1 MDLNLEEE
9 MPSIE
14 ITSMSSEKQTNCI
27 LSEKMEIQYQ
37 TEYQNEKI
45 NLKFNFAD
53 IRWDNNNEDTFV
65 IYSCSEGF
73 ISF

>member
-1 MDLNLEEE
+1 

-14 ITSMSSEKQTNCI
+14 ITSMSSEKQTNCF
-27 LSEKMEIQYQ
+27 LSEKMETQYQ

-53 IRWDNNNEDTFV
+53 IRWDNKNEDTFV
-65 IYSCSEGF
+65 IYSCSEGL
-73 ISF
+73 ISS